1 VERFHRYYALHQL
14 LKGRRVPVARAVI
27 QEKLE
32 CSRATVSRIIED
44 LRGYGA
50 PIEYL
55 RNENGYRYTPGS
67 AYELPGVWFN
77 ASELYALLAAQKLL
91 ADAEPG
97 LLDEARL
104 WTTGAIGL
112 RWATSSSPQA
122 FEVLIPCAH
131 TVQNTMAAVKSAHA
145 KIPTG

>member
-1 VERFHRYYALHQL
+1 MERFHRYYALHQL

-55 RNENGYRYTPGS
+55 RDENDYRYTPVGGS
-67 AYELPGVWFN
+67 SGVIDRIVEFSKN
-77 ASELYALLAAQKLL
+77 RVNSGFPRRQFSEACM
-91 ADAEPG
+91 P
-97 LLDEARL
+97 
-104 WTTGAIGL
+104 W
-112 RWATSSSPQA
+112 S
-122 FEVLIPCAH
+122 H
-131 TVQNTMAAVKSAHA
+131 
-145 KIPTG
+145 